1 MPPRGVYKARQE
13 SRNRPS
19 RPSRPAQESR
29 SDQREQ
35 ERQERENARK
45 ALAQSKERARVALR
59 KSQVQ
64 ALASAKAKQ
73 ANEAEKAKKAQQA
86 KQAQS
91 AKRDP
96 RDNQSQPSGT
106 SAKQRATKIN
116 NAVKTTTTKSKMS
129 PPLSKPKSPTK
140 FTIKGG
146 TIKGGT
152 IYKDPITG
160 STLAG
165 RDTRMKAITDPSS
178 VRVQSS
184 RDARTAGP
192 KGFTRKGSLIDMTP
206 DTAGPKGFTR
216 KGLTPFQEKQAGIIN
231 NMSNPQE
238 TKLDLVTKEP
248 VQNTLLTE
256 LSKRRKKRQGSGFTG
271 IMSQIRSLLG

>member
-1 MPPRGVYKARQE
+1 
-13 SRNRPS
+13 
-19 RPSRPAQESR
+19 
-29 SDQREQ
+29 
-35 ERQERENARK
+35 
-45 ALAQSKERARVALR
+45 
-59 KSQVQ
+59 
-64 ALASAKAKQ
+64 
-73 ANEAEKAKKAQQA
+73 
-86 KQAQS
+86 
-91 AKRDP
+91 
-96 RDNQSQPSGT
+96 
-106 SAKQRATKIN
+106 
-116 NAVKTTTTKSKMS
+116 
-129 PPLSKPKSPTK
+129 
-140 FTIKGG
+140 
-146 TIKGGT
+146 
-152 IYKDPITG
+152 
-160 STLAG
+160 
-165 RDTRMKAITDPSS
+165 MKAITDPSS

>member
-29 SDQREQ
+29 SDQKEQ
-35 ERQERENARK
+35 ERQE
-45 ALAQSKERARVALR
+45 KERAR
-59 KSQVQ
+59 Q
-64 ALASAKAKQ
+64 AQ
-73 ANEAEKAKKAQQA
+73 AKKDAQARKDRERKTSVPKTKPKPIQKSPQHSFA
-86 KQAQS
+86 DKLGRS
-91 AKRDP
+91 PTRDP

-106 SAKQRATKIN
+106 SAVQRNIKIN
-116 NAVKTTTTKSKMS
+116 NAVKTTTKAKMS
-129 PPLSKPKSPTK
+129 PPVSKPKSPTK

>member
-1 MPPRGVYKARQE
+1 MPPRVFQKRAKSARQQAD
-13 SRNRPS
+13 RRARPT
-19 RPSRPAQESR
+19 QESR
-29 SDQREQ
+29 SDQKEQ
-35 ERQERENARK
+35 ERAEREAQARRDAQARK
-45 ALAQSKERARVALR
+45 EREKKTSVPKTKPKPIQ
-59 KSQVQ
+59 KSPQHSF
-64 ALASAKAKQ
+64 ADKLGRSPT
-73 ANEAEKAKKAQQA
+73 
-86 KQAQS
+86 
-91 AKRDP
+91 RDP
-96 RDNQSQPSGT
+96 RDNQNQPSGT
-106 SAKQRATKIN
+106 SAVQRMKIN
-116 NAVKTTTTKSKMS
+116 NAVKTTTNKSKMS

-165 RDTRMKAITDPSS
+165 KETRMKAITDPQS
-178 VRVQSS
+178 VRVQDS
-184 RDARTAGP
+184 RAVKTGGP
-192 KGFTRKGSLIDMTP
+192 KGFSRKGSLMTFD
-206 DTAGPKGFTR
+206 DTSLTEGQNP
-216 KGLTPFQEKQAGIIN
+216 LTPFQNKQVSILN
-231 NMSNPQE
+231 NLNNPQE